1 MLTDS
6 FNRRLDYLRVSVT
19 DKCNLRC
26 IYCMPPGGVEFL
38 PHDEVLRIEE
48 FVRLIGVFAR
58 FGVRKV
64 RFTGGEP
71 LVRKG
76 FMGIVEQVR
85 RNHPDMDLCLSTN
98 GILLDEALDGLRQ
111 FGVRKLNISLDTMSA
126 ERYRA
131 ITGRDEFDRVI
142 GNIVRAIESRFF
154 DLKINMVLYEE
165 SLIEMDDFIKF
176 FAGRNVTLRFI
187 ERMPFGDDYDAS
199 RFVSSDRLVEYLR
212 SRGDLTRNHYK
223 DTSVAQMYNFRGMS
237 GDIRIGV
244 IPPMT
249 HKFCSRCNRLRL
261 TCDGMLKTCL
271 HSPVEFDLKTV
282 LRESEDD
289 ERLNDIIV
297 AAVHSKPEAHRLGD
311 PLDVGDGCMAIVRNR
326 LMSRTG
332 G

>member
-26 IYCMPPGGVEFL
+26 VYCMPPGGVEFL

-48 FVRLIGVFAR
+48 FARLIAVFAR
-58 FGVRKV
+58 LGVRKV

-71 LVRKG
+71 LVRRG
-76 FMGIVEQVR
+76 FMGIVEETSR
-85 RNHPDMDLCLSTN
+85 SHPHLELCLTTN
-98 GILLDEALDGLRQ
+98 GILLDEALDDLERH
-111 FGVRKLNISLDTMSA
+111 GVRKLNISLDTLSS

-142 GNIVRAIESRFF
+142 SNITHAIERRFF
-154 DLKINMVLYEE
+154 DVKINIVLHEG
-165 SLIEMDDFIKF
+165 SLDELGEFIEF
-176 FAGRNVTLRFI
+176 FAGKNVTLRFI
-187 ERMPFGDDYDAS
+187 ERMPFGDEYETS
-199 RFVSSDRLVEYLR
+199 RFVPSDRLVEHLGSMGNLVR
-212 SRGDLTRNHYK
+212 
-223 DTSVAQMYNFRGMS
+223 S
-237 GDIRIGV
+237 GDNDTNVAMMYDLSGRFGRIGIGV

-271 HSPVEFDLKTV
+271 HSAVEYDLKTV
-282 LRESEDD
+282 LRLSDD
-289 ERLNDIIV
+289 DDPLEAIIMD
-297 AAVHSKPEAHRLGD
+297 AVSAKPEAHRLAN
-311 PLDVGDGCMAIVRNR
+311 PLEAGDGCMAIVRNR
-326 LMSRTG
+326 RMSRTG

>member
-1 MLTDS
+1 MLTDIY
-6 FNRRLDYLRVSVT
+6 NRRLDYLRVSVT

-38 PHDEVLRIEE
+38 PHEEVLRIEE
-48 FVRLIGVFAR
+48 FIHLIGVFAG

-76 FMGIVEQVR
+76 FMAIVEQVR
-85 RNHPDMDLCLSTN
+85 RNHPDMELCLTTN
-98 GILLDEALDGLRQ
+98 GILLDEALDGLRR

-142 GNIVRAIESRFF
+142 GNIARAIGSRFF
-154 DLKINMVLYEE
+154 DLKINMVLHEE
-165 SLIEMDDFIKF
+165 SLVELDDYIKF
-176 FAGRNVTLRFI
+176 FAGKNVTLRFI
-187 ERMPFGDDYDAS
+187 ERMPFDDVYDAP
-199 RFVSSDRLVEYLR
+199 RFVPSDRLVEYLR
-212 SRGDLTRNHYK
+212 SRGDLMRNHDN
-223 DTSVAQMYNFRGMS
+223 DTSVAQMYNLRGTF

-271 HSPVEFDLKTV
+271 HSPMEFDLKTA
-282 LRESEDD
+282 LRKNEGD
-289 ERLNDIIV
+289 RPLNDIIA

-311 PLDVGDGCMAIVRNR
+311 PLEAGDGCMAIVRNR
-326 LMSRTG
+326 QMSRTG